1 MNNPNLAHVAVAE
14 CSTREN
20 RKRYKYLSDILSA
33 LSGFGECGATAT
45 QIAEVVGR
53 ERWKS
58 YGYPMEKYNP
68 EYHAPTVQLISQNV
82 RKLVKVGAVQRTEFI
97 TGRTL
102 RIQVGRNEWK
112 DIPEKIVLFNVI

>member
-53 ERWKS
+53 KRWEAN
-58 YGYPMEKYNP
+58 GFPMEKYNP
-68 EYHAPTVQLISQNV
+68 EWHAPTVQLISQNV

-102 RIQVGRNEWK
+102 RIETYPGEFK